1 MKIALVENFGADF
14 VGARIR
20 YALFLKEKGIDVT
33 AIVPQDGNKE
43 KILKEGIKVIE
54 VSSNIRGAGIKN
66 KISYARDLRRI
77 LKKESFDIVHFYR
90 LQPNIIGSFVAGIST
105 KSKIV
110 NHVTGLGV
118 AFTDN
123 SLKHLL
129 LKNIIRFCYKF
140 THFFF
145 NTFII
150 YQNGHDVF
158 DLKIDKRTACVKGS
172 AVNES
177 IFNKNCLS
185 KEVNEI
191 NILKEKLGITRKD
204 GKVILFVSRLLKQ
217 KGINELIKGFVEAQ
231 KDMRKPIYL
240 LLVGWS
246 DLENPDCV
254 SIDELKEKIKSNEYI
269 KFLGK
274 RSDVDKLI
282 SLSDI
287 CVLPTYYRE
296 GTPRFLLESMAM
308 GKPIITTNVPGC
320 DHLIPEGLNGELI
333 EPRSSEEIR
342 KSLFAVMSR
351 DFNEMGNKSYDLYKS
366 KFSEQQVYPAIL
378 KIYESI

>member
-1 MKIALVENFGADF
+1 MKVALVENFGADF

-20 YALFLKEKGIDVT
+20 FAQFLKEKGIEVT
-33 AIVPQDGNKE
+33 AIVPEDGNKE
-43 KILKEGIKVIE
+43 KINKEGIKVIE
-54 VSSNIRGAGIKN
+54 VGSNIRGAGILN
-66 KISYARDLRRI
+66 KITYAKELRRI
-77 LKKESFDIVHFYR
+77 LKKESFDIVHYYR
-90 LQPNIIGSFVAGIST
+90 LQPNIIGSFIAGIST

-118 AFTDN
+118 AFSSK

-129 LKNIIRFCYKF
+129 LKNIIKFGYKF
-140 THFFF
+140 THIFF

-150 YQNGHDVF
+150 YQNGHDSY
-158 DLKIDKRTACVKGS
+158 DLGIHKRTACVEGS

-177 IFNKNCLS
+177 RFD
-185 KEVNEI
+185 KEFLLKDVNAI
-191 NILKEKLGITRKD
+191 NSLKGKLGVVEKD
-204 GKVILFVSRLLKQ
+204 SSVFLFVSRLLKQ
-217 KGINELIKGFVEAQ
+217 KGVNELIEGFTQAQ
-231 KDMRKPIYL
+231 KECEKPIYL
-240 LLVGWS
+240 FLVGWS
-246 DLENPDCV
+246 DLENPECV
-254 SIDELKEKIKSNEYI
+254 SVEDLEKRIKDNRYI

-282 SLSDI
+282 SLSDVS
-287 CVLPTYYRE
+287 VLPTYYRE

-333 EPRSSEEIR
+333 KPQSSEEIR
-342 KSLFAVMSR
+342 KSLFRIMGR
-351 DFNEMGNKSYDLYKS
+351 DLNELGDESYDLYKK